1 MSTNGRGVPLTAEQ
15 KSAVAEEM
23 GNQKYFLS
31 QIKEIMATSDG
42 KRFREEFRK
51 AQKVNQEIDV
61 SDYGNIHYEL
71 NQALSDAVDSAI
83 GEIDENLQ
91 EQIRKE
97 QYRQGEI
104 QDATRKGDLEAL
116 EKLTKH
122 NYE

>member
-1 MSTNGRGVPLTAEQ
+1 
-15 KSAVAEEM
+15 
-23 GNQKYFLS
+23 
-31 QIKEIMATSDG
+31 MATTDG
-42 KRFREEFRK
+42 KRFREEFRR

-83 GEIDENLQ
+83 SEIDENLQ
-91 EQIRKE
+91 EQIREE

-116 EKLTKH
+116 EQLTKY
-122 NYE
+122 NYK